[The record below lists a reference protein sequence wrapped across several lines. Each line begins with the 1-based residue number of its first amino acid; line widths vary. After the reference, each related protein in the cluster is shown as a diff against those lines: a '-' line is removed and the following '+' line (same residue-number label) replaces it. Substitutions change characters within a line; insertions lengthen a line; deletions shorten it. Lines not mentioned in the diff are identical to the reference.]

1 VSLTTYRKK
10 RDFTRT
16 AEPVAGRTGDASSAR
31 GSSPGARS
39 FVIQKHDASRLHYD
53 LRLELGGTL
62 KSWAVPKG
70 MPFKKGEKRLAV
82 QVEDHPVSYR
92 DFEGTI
98 PAGEYGG
105 GTVMVWD
112 TGTYEPLGRAPLKE
126 LAGGKLHFHLHGSRL
141 QGEWY
146 LVRLKDADNQ
156 WLVIRG
162 GDDFPPLSKKAAASS
177 VLTGR
182 TMAAIAKGG
191 PGSKTSV
198 RKNKAA
204 TKAGRKAAKK
214 ATPASKNGGRQKPAF
229 VEPMKTRLVTTAPPG
244 EWSYEIKFDGFRAL
258 AIIEGASV
266 SLISRTKNDMTAK
279 FPELVESLQSLKLG
293 RAVID
298 GEIVALDSQGR
309 TSFQLLQAREN
320 GTETPPL
327 LYYAFDL
334 LHHNGHDLR
343 DDPLEKR
350 RDLLEKC
357 LDSPAGLV
365 RFSGTLGT
373 DAGRLMKEAT
383 RLGLEGLIGKR
394 PGSPYEAGKR
404 SGAWVKL
411 KLHHAQ
417 ELVIGGA
424 TPPAGTRKHFGALLV
439 GYYDGGKLCYAGKV
453 GTGFNQKLLAG
464 LDARLARIQ
473 RATCPFAGLPED
485 RTGRYGQG
493 ITASVMKQCR
503 WVTPSLVAQ
512 VKFTEWTR
520 DGRLRQPVFVGL
532 REDKPA
538 REVVREGRA
547 LP

>member
-1 VSLTTYRKK
+1 
-10 RDFTRT
+10 
-16 AEPVAGRTGDASSAR
+16 
-31 GSSPGARS
+31 
-39 FVIQKHDASRLHYD
+39 
-53 LRLELGGTL
+53 
-62 KSWAVPKG
+62 
-70 MPFKKGEKRLAV
+70 
-82 QVEDHPVSYR
+82 
-92 DFEGTI
+92 
-98 PAGEYGG
+98 
-105 GTVMVWD
+105 
-112 TGTYEPLGRAPLKE
+112 
-126 LAGGKLHFHLHGSRL
+126 
-141 QGEWY
+141 
-146 LVRLKDADNQ
+146 
-156 WLVIRG
+156 
-162 GDDFPPLSKKAAASS
+162 
-177 VLTGR
+177 
-182 TMAAIAKGG
+182 
-191 PGSKTSV
+191 
-198 RKNKAA
+198 
-204 TKAGRKAAKK
+204 
-214 ATPASKNGGRQKPAF
+214 
-229 VEPMKTRLVTTAPPG
+229 
-244 EWSYEIKFDGFRAL
+244 
-258 AIIEGASV
+258 
-266 SLISRTKNDMTAK
+266 
-279 FPELVESLQSLKLG
+279 
-293 RAVID
+293 
-298 GEIVALDSQGR
+298 VALDSQGR